1 MTYNEFERKY
11 LGKAVDFD
19 GSAGVQCVDLAD
31 QFFVDVIGMKV
42 DNTFPWV
49 SGARDF
55 YNKFNS
61 YPALVKNFD
70 RIANSKSLICKKG
83 DVVIWGGGTWGHVAI
98 ADGNGNI
105 DWFTS
110 IEQNTLGKHE
120 PTQRIKHYYNNKTGV
135 DCAWPVLGV
144 LRAKDQTKINGLPIL
159 DTGSCYKKGDKT
171 VGSLAVKEL
180 LRLAKVK
187 KLHSITVTE
196 TKEYDDTAV
205 NAVKALQKSWGYKQT
220 GQTGENFVKMIYA
233 SLVQ

>member
-1 MTYNEFERKY
+1 MTYNEFEKKY

-19 GSAGVQCVDLAD
+19 GKYKEQCVDLAD

-55 YNKFNS
+55 YNKFS
-61 YPALVKNFD
+61 SFPALVKNFD
-70 RIANSKSLICKKG
+70 RIPNTKALVCKKG
-83 DVVIWGGGTWGHVAI
+83 DVVIWGGGKNGHVAI

-120 PTQRIKHYYNNKTGV
+120 PTQRVKHYFNNKVGN
-135 DCAWPVLGV
+135 DCAHPVLGV
-144 LRAKDQTKINGLPIL
+144 LRAKDQTKINGLPLL
-159 DTGSCYKKGDKT
+159 DTGSCYKKGDNT

-180 LRLAKVK
+180 LRLAKGK
-187 KLHSITVTE
+187 KLHAVTVTE
-196 TKEYDDTAV
+196 TKLYDDSAV
-205 NAVKALQKSWGYKQT
+205 NAVKALQKSWVYRQT
-220 GQTGENFVKMIYA
+220 GQAGEKFVKILFA
-233 SLVQ
+233 RLK